1 MPKAMNTSE
10 VSSYNLYFIVRSII
24 IASIGFATFSLIA
37 LILGTLSGTQAIAVS
52 FISFAYPL
60 LLTKILHTR
69 IQSLV
74 RTALGFLQKHKQLES
89 LVMKIL
95 E

>member
-1 MPKAMNTSE
+1 MNSSE
-10 VSSYNLYFIVRSII
+10 ASSYNLYFIVRSVIT
-24 IASIGFATFSLIA
+24 ASIGFATFSLVA
-37 LILGTLSGTQAIAVS
+37 LMLGTLTGTQAIAVS

-60 LLTKILHTR
+60 LLTKIFHKR
-69 IQSLV
+69 IRRLV
-74 RTALGFLQKHKQLES
+74 RRVLNFIQEHKQVER

>member
-1 MPKAMNTSE
+1 MDSTEA
-10 VSSYNLYFIVRSII
+10 SSYNLYFIVRSII
-24 IASIGFATFSLIA
+24 TASIGFTTFSLVA
-37 LILGTLSGTQAIAVS
+37 LMLGNMSGTQAIAVS

-60 LLTKILHTR
+60 LLTKIFHKR
-69 IQSLV
+69 IRSLV
-74 RTALGFLQKHKQLES
+74 RRVLNFMQKHKQVER